1 MLGYLLDG
9 HNLSPLFDTSV
20 KPISFA
26 EDPDEHVPDNG
37 SIVYS
42 IWDKDDN
49 FIYIG
54 FGGTNQLPEKRDPR
68 KIISSHASG
77 MRMLDVFCMLVF
89 DYFVV
94 PSLVTEGV
102 YEPERFELNRRTKD
116 FIRSNLSY
124 RFLSFKTDD
133 SNEIVVNL
141 VDKIR
146 DGELGI
152 TPKLNRRGPW
162 VKDD

>member
-9 HNLSPLFDTSV
+9 HNLSPLFDTSI

-26 EDPDEHVPDNG
+26 EDPDEHVPDKG
-37 SIVYS
+37 SIIYT

-54 FGGTNQLPEKRDPR
+54 FGGTHRLPEKRDPR
-68 KIISSHASG
+68 EKISRHASG
-77 MRMLDVFCMLVF
+77 IRIQDPFCMYVF
-89 DYFVV
+89 DYFVI
-94 PSLVTEGV
+94 PLLITEGA
-102 YEPERFELNRRTKD
+102 YEPERFEMTRRTKD

-162 VKDD
+162 A